1 MRKPLYLDV
10 SQVNEVYLEEVALRV
25 VCYEQADQ
33 YFPLR
38 RIARIVVTGSVEWS
52 TPALLACLEYG
63 IPIAFRRRDGYLV
76 GHCLSDRSSS
86 TPLELLVG
94 QCLDNPMADQRYQ
107 QWRGHEER
115 QWVERIGRCYRQLF
129 RQQAASAIMPWVTGR
144 LEAELSCSLQ
154 VFQAQLQVPIAS
166 HVAEI
171 LQLYGFSD
179 NVHVPWSVRIH
190 PARDLAKLLLLEAY
204 WCVARGEK
212 VEVEPKRGL
221 RYAVVRFYEEHQ
233 GHFEERARIALNRL
247 WRSLKELEVD

>member
-10 SQVNEVYLEEVALRV
+10 AQVNEVYLEAVALRV

-38 RIARIVVTGSVEWS
+38 CIARIVVTGQVEWS

-63 IPIAFRRRDGYLV
+63 IPIAFRRRDGQLV

-94 QCLDNPMADQRYQ
+94 QCLDHPIADQHYQ
-107 QWRGHEER
+107 QWRVHEER
-115 QWVERIGRCYRQLF
+115 QWVERIGRCYKQLF
-129 RQQAASAIMPWVTGR
+129 RQQTASALLPWLTPR
-144 LEAELSCSLQ
+144 LEAILPCQLGL
-154 VFQAQLQVPIAS
+154 FQAQLQAPIAS

-179 NVHVPWSVRIH
+179 NVHVP
-190 PARDLAKLLLLEAY
+190 
-204 WCVARGEK
+204 
-212 VEVEPKRGL
+212 
-221 RYAVVRFYEEHQ
+221 
-233 GHFEERARIALNRL
+233 
-247 WRSLKELEVD
+247 